1 MARLFITGRFNNIKK
16 GGPGTLL
23 QQYFSEP
30 QPSFLFDYQYH
41 QSNYY
46 VQARY
51 EIIHG
56 VYANAQYYSSKH
68 RFANPST
75 PMLKE
80 SQLQIGLNFGW

>member
-1 MARLFITGRFNNIKK
+1 MPRLFITGRFNNIKK

-41 QSNYY
+41 QSTYY
-46 VQARY
+46 MQARY

-56 VYANAQYYSSKH
+56 VYATAQYYKSKQ
-68 RFANPST
+68 RFAAPAGKIVN
-75 PMLKE
+75 E
-80 SQLQIGLNFGW
+80 SQVQFGFNFGW